1 MEVIDM
7 SNLRKE
13 VFEHLMNLQMVLHRY
28 QIQNLKNWGPFNNPR
43 RGQGRILSILKMK
56 PEISQKELTY
66 LLDMS
71 KQSLAELLGKLEKS
85 GYIKREPSEED
96 RRVSNIKLTDKGAE
110 AASEM
115 EDETQDMTDLLDC
128 LGDEEVN
135 TLNEYLKRI
144 IQHYDETFA
153 DENFGM
159 RKRMLEHFMEEHG
172 GRFGEHGPFHR
183 GGFFGFHGGWDRK
196 FPGGWRSRPEDD
208 DKKGGR

>member
-1 MEVIDM
+1 M

-13 VFEHLMNLQMVLHRY
+13 VFERLLHLQMILHRY
-28 QIQNLKNWGPFNNPR
+28 QMQNLKNWGPFSNPR

-71 KQSLAELLGKLEKS
+71 KQSLAELLSKLEKS
-85 GYIKREPSEED
+85 GYIMREPSEED
-96 RRVSNIKLTDKGAE
+96 RRVSNIKLTDKGAA

-115 EDETQDMTDLLDC
+115 EDEAQDMGDLLDC
-128 LGDEEVN
+128 LSDEEVN

-144 IQHYDETFA
+144 FEHYDETFA
-153 DENFGM
+153 GEGFEM
-159 RKRMLEHFMEEHG
+159 RKRMLERFMEEHG
-172 GRFGEHGPFHR
+172 GRFGEHGPFDR
-183 GGFFGFHGGWDRK
+183 GGFFGFRGGWDRR
-196 FPGGWRSRPEDD
+196 FPGGWGGRPEDD